1 MKRNSHPSRF
11 YDYSIRPNASGD
23 GAISFTRVGRLVKDE
38 PGFGAADTLCA
49 TGEIVTVADLTPE
62 VLAKALRS
70 DSAEN
75 WLVHEDASGVK
86 LFQRVTRVGTDCVE
100 VRGKRYRYSGAGAD
114 AALYEVGEAGETQD
128 RSERVNVVMGFVAN
142 ESAYALM
149 KPLAG
154 VIGINNAG

>member
-1 MKRNSHPSRF
+1 M
-11 YDYSIRPNASGD
+11 
-23 GAISFTRVGRLVKDE
+23 
-38 PGFGAADTLCA
+38 
-49 TGEIVTVADLTPE
+49 ADLTPE

-86 LFQRVTRVGTDCVE
+86 LFQRVTRVGADCVE
-100 VRGKRYRYSGAGAD
+100 LRGRRYRYSGAGAD
-114 AALYEVGEAGETQD
+114 AGLYEIGESGETQD

-149 KPLAG
+149 KPLTGIFASAG
-154 VIGINNAG
+154 LAAAFDR